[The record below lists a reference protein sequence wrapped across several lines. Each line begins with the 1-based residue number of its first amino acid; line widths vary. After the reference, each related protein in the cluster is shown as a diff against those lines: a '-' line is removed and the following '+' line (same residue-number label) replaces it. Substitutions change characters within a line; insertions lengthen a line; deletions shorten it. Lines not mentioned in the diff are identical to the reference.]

1 MPPTMWEATNVIL
14 RLVTVSLLAAF
25 AAPSAQTQND
35 SPIAVELRN
44 APPEAANAS
53 LEGDLPALSR
63 FYAQRQYQP
72 AWTDGA
78 SLNAGGESVLR
89 ELMQAR
95 DEGLS
100 DGDYLVTPIST
111 LAAKKDPA
119 SSAHLEILVSLA
131 AIRYAH
137 DLGWGVTLPSEVD
150 KDNSYDDRPFA
161 ADMVLDAVVQAPDAG
176 AALRA
181 YEPRT
186 FVYRELKQALADLRA
201 IQAGGRWKSASDGP
215 VLKQGDTGPLVQEL
229 RARLVER
236 GDLPAALATGDTFDA
251 DLTAALKRFQNRHG
265 LKEDG
270 VYGKNVISEVNV
282 PIATRI
288 QQVRLAMERIRW
300 LPPTSSGRRIAVNIA
315 DFRTYVF
322 DGDQITFETRAVV
335 GKHFHETP
343 MFNALMTYVV
353 INPYWNVPP
362 SITRSEIL
370 PKIKADPDYLAKNH
384 MEMSGATVRQLPGPW
399 NSLGRFKFM
408 FPNPHNVYL
417 HDTPAHTLVFGGRPG
432 LFAWVRAARET
443 RRSGSGT
450 ARRSRVDAGTH
461 SGCGGHGTTDGGHPG
476 HADSGHDQ
484 LRHGVSHAGWPA
496 PLSPRCLRPRSQ
508 TARRPAAAQQRIV
521 GAVSRTN
528 SPTQPQNIRDKFE
541 SSAMHNRGFGTR
553 TRRDR

>member
-1 MPPTMWEATNVIL
+1 MIL

-25 AAPSAQTQND
+25 AVPSAQTRND

-53 LEGDLPALSR
+53 LEGDLPALSH

-78 SLNAGGESVLR
+78 SLNTGGESVLR
-89 ELMQAR
+89 ELMRAR
-95 DEGLS
+95 EEGLS
-100 DGDYLVTPIST
+100 DGDYLVTPISA

-150 KDNSYDDRPFA
+150 KDNWYDARPFA
-161 ADMVLDAVVQAPDAG
+161 ADIVLDAVVQAPDAG

-201 IQAGGRWKSASDGP
+201 IQAGGRLKSASDGP
-215 VLKQGDTGPLVQEL
+215 VLKQGDTGPRVQEL

-236 GDLPAALATGDTFDA
+236 GDLSSALATGDTLDA
-251 DLTAALKRFQNRHG
+251 DVTAALKRFQSRHG

-270 VYGKNVISEVNV
+270 VYGKNVISEINV
-282 PIATRI
+282 PIANRI
-288 QQVRLAMERIRW
+288 QQVRLAMERMRW

-384 MEMSGATVRQLPGPW
+384 MEMSGATVSQLPGPW

-417 HDTPAHTLVFGGRPG
+417 HDTPARTLFSEADRAFSHGCVRLEKPADLAAVLLGGQGWTPERIQAAVATGQQTVVNLSTPIPVTISYATAFRTPDG
-432 LFAWVRAARET
+432 LLHYRRDVYGRDRKLLAALLQRS
-443 RRSGSGT
+443 SGSWE
-450 ARRSRVDAGTH
+450 
-461 SGCGGHGTTDGGHPG
+461 
-476 HADSGHDQ
+476 Q
-484 LRHGVSHAGWPA
+484 
-496 PLSPRCLRPRSQ
+496 
-508 TARRPAAAQQRIV
+508 
-521 GAVSRTN
+521 
-528 SPTQPQNIRDKFE
+528 
-541 SSAMHNRGFGTR
+541 
-553 TRRDR
+553 